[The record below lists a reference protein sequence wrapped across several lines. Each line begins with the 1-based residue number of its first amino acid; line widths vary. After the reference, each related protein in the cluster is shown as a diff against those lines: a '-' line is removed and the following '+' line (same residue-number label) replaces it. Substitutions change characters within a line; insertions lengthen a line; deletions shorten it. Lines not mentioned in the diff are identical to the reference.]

1 MKKTKTNTW
10 LLILMVISQIML
22 AGFLIQWLRSQWV
35 DEKEALQKD
44 VSRLFT
50 ESVNQVMDSLLVEH
64 LIVPVMNDTSAG
76 RDHLIRL
83 NKKIP
88 EDSIL
93 NKRHITAKFNSE
105 NNNNEAVISV
115 TMPDSPDTVQ
125 KENISFNFYD
135 STEKTFLL
143 RSVKL
148 IINQTGEPG
157 GDLRQW
163 SHMDFMAPDTTMLK
177 EVFENKIMKFADGVQ
192 VRWITESERKKAKSV
207 GSKIYLS
214 SNLFE
219 IQFNAELSHFQ
230 SILLQG
236 ISAQIIF
243 GLVLLLLTGAAF
255 FFTFRSLK
263 KMELLNALRNDFIS
277 NISHE
282 LKTPVSTV
290 TVALEALK
298 TYDRMKDPAKSD
310 EYLSIAFNEMKRL
323 DHLISQVLNSSIL
336 EDQGQYLKLME
347 GDLISLIREVLI
359 SMQVRFSQ
367 NRTRI
372 DFITDVE
379 TCILNIDKLHIQGV
393 LINLLDN
400 SLKYNDSSAEIK
412 LELKTING
420 KVLLEVSDN
429 GPGIPDEYISKV
441 FDKFFRVPTGNR
453 HDVKGYGLG
462 LSFADLVMRHHA
474 GSISV
479 RNLEEGGC
487 RFTLTF
493 PKPEK

>member
-1 MKKTKTNTW
+1 MKKTKNNTW
-10 LLILMVISQIML
+10 LLILMIISQIML
-22 AGFLIQWLRSQWV
+22 SGLLVQWLKSQWI
-35 DEKEALQKD
+35 DEKEALQKE

-50 ESVNQVMDSLLVEH
+50 ESVNQVMDSLLVKH

-76 RDHLIRL
+76 RDHMIRFS
-83 NKKIP
+83 KTIP
-88 EDSIL
+88 EDSTL
-93 NKRHITAKFNSE
+93 NKRHITAMFNSE
-105 NNNNEAVISV
+105 NLNREAVISIAI
-115 TMPDSPDTVQ
+115 PDSPDTSQ

-157 GDLRQW
+157 GELRQL
-163 SHMDFMAPDTTMLK
+163 SHLGFMAPDTAMLK
-177 EVFENKIMKFADGVQ
+177 AVFENKIIKVVDGVQ
-192 VRWITESERKKAKSV
+192 VRWISESERKTAKS
-207 GSKIYLS
+207 GGTKIYIG

-219 IQFNAELSHFQ
+219 IPINAELTHFQ

-243 GLVLLLLTGAAF
+243 GLVLIILTGAAF

-263 KMELLNALRNDFIS
+263 KMELLNTLRNDFIS

-290 TVALEALK
+290 TIALEALK
-298 TYDRMKDPAKSD
+298 TYDRMKDPAKSE

-323 DHLISQVLNSSIL
+323 DQLISQVLNTSIL
-336 EDQGQYLKLME
+336 EDQSQYLKLEE
-347 GDLISLIREVLI
+347 GDLISLIREVLT
-359 SMQVRFSQ
+359 SMQVRFRQ
-367 NRTRI
+367 NKASVE
-372 DFITDVE
+372 FNPFVE
-379 TCILNIDKLHIQGV
+379 TCILNIDRLHVQGV

-400 SLKYNDSSAEIK
+400 SLKYNDSSAKIRIEIK
-412 LELKTING
+412 TKDG
-420 KVLLEVSDN
+420 AVLLTVSDN

-441 FDKFFRVPTGNR
+441 FDKFFRVPKGDR

-462 LSFADLVMRHHA
+462 LSFAELVMRHHS

-479 RNLEEGGC
+479 RNLVEGGC
-487 RFTLTF
+487 EFTLTF
-493 PKPEK
+493 PKSEK